1 MLKHVVHIGR
11 ASKRSREARATSIS
25 EAYNYK
31 KLRFMEQKRR
41 RKVMH
46 NFFFYLTDAH

>member
-1 MLKHVVHIGR
+1 MLKHMVHIGR

-31 KLRFMEQKRR
+31 KIKIHGTKEAPKSD
-41 RKVMH
+41 
-46 NFFFYLTDAH
+46 T